1 MGTSNPGYY
10 TLGISIMVCFVI
22 IVSVFSILI
31 LIEEFIDRFSH
42 EESTPTGATKVLYK
56 NDLDIVLEVQKGGTW
71 TDIRNIDTLSG
82 IFNYPN
88 KYRVTKDG
96 VVVEVPDVAYT
107 AYIEKSGVNIYQ
119 DYRRLAKIRIDSI
132 TLVEMEDVTTL
143 QIGKR
148 ISKCIG
154 RHRYNKVV
162 INYEVTNVAEVEQ
175 GITEDKQRKQSKD
188 QTKELLQQF
197 VVPTK
202 GE

>member
-1 MGTSNPGYY
+1 MGTSNPAYH

-22 IVSVFSILI
+22 IASVFSILI

-42 EESTPTGATKVLYK
+42 EKSAPTGATKVLYK
-56 NDLDIVLEVQKGGTW
+56 NELDIVLELQKGGIW

-88 KYRVTKDG
+88 EYRVTKDG

-107 AYIEKSGVNIYQ
+107 GYIEKSGYDVYQ
-119 DYRRLAKIRIDSI
+119 DYRRLAKIRINSI
-132 TLVEMEDVTTL
+132 TLVEMESVTML

-154 RHRYNKVV
+154 QHRYNKVV

-188 QTKELLQQF
+188 LTKELLQQF

-202 GE
+202 GD

>member
-1 MGTSNPGYY
+1 MGTSNPAYY
-10 TLGISIMVCFVI
+10 TLGNSIMVCFVI
-22 IVSVFSILI
+22 IVSLFSIFI

-42 EESTPTGATKVLYK
+42 EESAPTGATKVLYK

-96 VVVEVPDVAYT
+96 VAVEVPDVAYT
-107 AYIEKSGVNIYQ
+107 GYIEKSGVDVYQ

-132 TLVEMEDVTTL
+132 TLIEMEDVTTL

-154 RHRYNKVV
+154 RHRYHKVV
-162 INYEVTNVAEVEQ
+162 INYEVTNIAEVEQ
-175 GITEDKQRKQSKD
+175 GIAEDKQRKQSKD

>member
-22 IVSVFSILI
+22 IVSLFSIFI

-71 TDIRNIDTLSG
+71 IDIRNIDTLSG

-96 VVVEVPDVAYT
+96 VAVKVPDVVYT

-143 QIGKR
+143 QIGRR

-154 RHRYNKVV
+154 RHCYNKVV

-197 VVPTK
+197 VVLTK

>member
-1 MGTSNPGYY
+1 
-10 TLGISIMVCFVI
+10 MVCFVI
-22 IVSVFSILI
+22 IVSLFSIFI

-56 NDLDIVLEVQKGGTW
+56 NDLDIVLELQKSRLW

-88 KYRVTKDG
+88 KYRVTKEG
-96 VVVEVPDVAYT
+96 VAVEVPDVAYT
-107 AYIEKSGVNIYQ
+107 AYVEKSRYDVYQ
-119 DYRRLAKIRIDSI
+119 DYRHLAKIHIDSI
-132 TLVEMEDVTTL
+132 TLVEMEDVTIL

-162 INYEVTNVAEVEQ
+162 INYEVTNIAEVEQ
-175 GITEDKQRKQSKD
+175 GIAEDKQRKQAKD

-197 VVPTK
+197 VVLTK

>member
-22 IVSVFSILI
+22 IVSLFSIFI

-56 NDLDIVLEVQKGGTW
+56 NDLDIVLELQKGGIW

-119 DYRRLAKIRIDSI
+119 DYRRLAKNPYR
-132 TLVEMEDVTTL
+132 
-143 QIGKR
+143 
-148 ISKCIG
+148 
-154 RHRYNKVV
+154 
-162 INYEVTNVAEVEQ
+162 
-175 GITEDKQRKQSKD
+175 
-188 QTKELLQQF
+188 
-197 VVPTK
+197 
-202 GE
+202 